1 MKRLLY
7 LSVFILLLHV
17 PTVNADEIIRV
28 SADRTAY
35 DATWDKVVLNII
47 GIEVLTFFCRI
58 PRFIAMLG
66 AWSAERRNQP
76 AGDVNHVVQQCE
88 EQL

>member
-7 LSVFILLLHV
+7 PSLFILLMCV

-35 DATWDKVVLNII
+35 DATWDKVVLKIT
-47 GIEVLTFFCRI
+47 GFEGPQV
-58 PRFIAMLG
+58 P
-66 AWSAERRNQP
+66 
-76 AGDVNHVVQQCE
+76 
-88 EQL
+88 